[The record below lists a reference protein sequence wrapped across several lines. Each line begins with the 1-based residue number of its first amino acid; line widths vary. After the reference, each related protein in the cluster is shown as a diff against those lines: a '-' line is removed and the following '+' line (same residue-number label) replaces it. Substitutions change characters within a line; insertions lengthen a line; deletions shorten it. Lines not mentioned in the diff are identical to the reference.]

1 MPDFVV
7 ELLKDAHFWVGVAF
21 AILVLIFLKIGVPG
35 MLTKALDGAADKVQ
49 AQLDEATKLREEAQA
64 LLAKI
69 KSERE
74 HSELIAAEMLANAKQ
89 EAKRLEAEAKV
100 KLAEQIK
107 RRGEL
112 AERKIATAEAQA
124 AADVKAAAADLA
136 AQLAEQVLAAR
147 IAGAKTDPLI
157 DVALGQMAGKLQ

>member
-1 MPDFVV
+1 MS
-7 ELLKDAHFWVGVAF
+7 ELLKDAHFWVGLAF
-21 AILVLIFLKIGVPG
+21 VVLVVILAWVGVHKFIW
-35 MLTKALDGAADKVQ
+35 KALGDAGAKVQ
-49 AQLDEATKLREEAQA
+49 AQLDEAAKLREEAQA
-64 LLAKI
+64 LLEQI
-69 KSERE
+69 KAQRADSERV
-74 HSELIAAEMLANAKQ
+74 AAEMLSNAKA
-89 EAKRLEAEAKV
+89 EAKRLEADAKV

-147 IAGAKTDPLI
+147 VGGTKSDPLI
-157 DVALGQMAGKLQ
+157 DRALDQMAAKLQ

>member
-1 MPDFVV
+1 MELFLEEHFYVGLALVV
-7 ELLKDAHFWVGVAF
+7 LLVVLALAGVHRF
-21 AILVLIFLKIGVPG
+21 IW
-35 MLTKALDGAADKVQ
+35 KALGEAGAKVQ
-49 AQLDEATKLREEAQA
+49 AQLDEAAKLREEAQS
-64 LLAKI
+64 LLEQI
-69 KSERE
+69 KAQRADSERV
-74 HSELIAAEMLANAKQ
+74 AAEMLSNAKA
-89 EAKRLEAEAKV
+89 EAKRLEADAKV

-136 AQLAEQVLAAR
+136 AQMAEQLLTAR

-157 DVALGQMAGKLQ
+157 DAAVGQLASKLQ

>member
-1 MPDFVV
+1 MIA
-7 ELLKDAHFWVGVAF
+7 ELLQDAHFWVGVAF
-21 AILVLIFLKIGVPG
+21 AILLAVAFFAGAPAAILK
-35 MLTKALDGAADKVQ
+35 LLDARAHAVQ
-49 AQLDEATKLREEAQA
+49 AQLDEAAKLREEAQQ
-64 LLAKI
+64 LLARI
-69 KSERE
+69 QTERADSERV
-74 HSELIAAEMLANAKQ
+74 SAEMLANAQ
-89 EAKRLEAEAKV
+89 AEAKRLEAEAKD

-147 IAGAKTDPLI
+147 IAGAKSDPLI
-157 DVALGQMAGKLQ
+157 DRALDQMAGKLQ

>member
-1 MPDFVV
+1 M
-7 ELLKDAHFWVGVAF
+7 ELLRDEHFWVGVALVVLLV
-21 AILVLIFLKIGVPG
+21 ILWKVGVHTLVWKTLG
-35 MLTKALDGAADKVQ
+35 DAGSKVQ
-49 AQLDEATKLREEAQA
+49 AQLDEAAKLRAEAQT
-64 LLAKI
+64 LLEQI
-69 KSERE
+69 KVQRADSDR
-74 HSELIAAEMLANAKQ
+74 IAGEMLANAKA

-136 AQLAEQVLAAR
+136 AQMAEQLLSAR
-147 IAGAKTDPLI
+147 IAVAKTDPLVDAAI
-157 DVALGQMAGKLQ
+157 GQMASKLQ